1 MQLSKVKAIFIK
13 QLKDTIKNM
22 QVLVLY
28 IIYPLIGLIM
38 MTTVAPA
45 MGKGNFLIKIFASM
59 HMVYLPIVATASV
72 VAEEKEKNTLKVLM
86 LANVKPITYL
96 LGVGSFIFLGTH
108 IGTLCFAIL
117 GGWSGG
123 AFVSFVLS
131 MMLGSICS
139 ILIGFTV
146 GLVARNQTGATGLAV
161 PIGLIFS
168 FLPMLASF
176 NQGIEKIAKIA
187 YSQQISYL
195 LNEPSFVGYTLERIS
210 VVGANFIMVM
220 FIFYITYKKQFIEA

>member
-1 MQLSKVKAIFIK
+1 MKLDKVKAIFMK

-28 IIYPLIGLIM
+28 MVYPLIGFIM
-38 MTTVAPA
+38 MTTVASA
-45 MGKGNFLIKIFASM
+45 VGQENFFIKIFASM
-59 HMVYLPIVATASV
+59 HMVFLPIVATASV

-139 ILIGFTV
+139 MLIGFTV
-146 GLVARNQTGATGLAV
+146 GLMAKNQAGGTGLTI
-161 PIGLIFS
+161 PLGLILS

-176 NQGIEKIAKIA
+176 NEGIEKIAKIT

-210 VVGANFIMVM
+210 VVGVNFIMVM

>member
-1 MQLSKVKAIFIK
+1 MQLDKAKAIFIK
-13 QLKDTIKNM
+13 QFKDTIKNM

-28 IIYPLIGLIM
+28 IVYPLIGFIM
-38 MTTVAPA
+38 MSTVATA
-45 MGKGNFLIKIFASM
+45 VGKESFFIMTFASM
-59 HMVYLPIVATASV
+59 HMVFLPIVATASV

-108 IGTLCFAIL
+108 IGTLCFAFL
-117 GGWSGG
+117 GGWSGSE
-123 AFVSFVLS
+123 FVSFVLS

-146 GLVARNQTGATGLAV
+146 GLMARNQAGGTGLTI
-161 PIGLIFS
+161 PLGLILS

-176 NQGIEKIAKIA
+176 NEGIEKIAKIT

-220 FIFYITYKKQFIEA
+220 FIFYIAYKKQFIEA